1 MWSRAPCCLKIS
13 TPDQVLLGTR
23 CRSLPPHSC
32 SPLLYA
38 RSISMTAERVCP
50 ICYKRIGQ
58 GAAFV
63 AFPSGGVAH
72 YSCYASAGGEG
83 RASGAPA
90 AAPIEV

>member
-1 MWSRAPCCLKIS
+1 
-13 TPDQVLLGTR
+13 
-23 CRSLPPHSC
+23 
-32 SPLLYA
+32 
-38 RSISMTAERVCP
+38 MTAERVCP

-58 GAAFV
+58 GAAFA

-83 RASGAPA
+83 RAFGAPA